1 MHQNQVP
8 LKTIKGLQEIETR
21 SHHLPAELRRILIMV
36 DGHST
41 VTEMTKK
48 LVSFGNIQQLLTQLE
63 HGDFIISRP
72 DPDPPS
78 QKSQRP
84 FSSDPLSKKS
94 QRPPESSAA
103 SSSRSDLADAT
114 HAEFNLDKAK
124 GFIRYILFGAMGPTA
139 ERRIN
144 RVEATGT
151 PEELRLELDA
161 IRDMLPKVLSKQEAH
176 QAWRQLEPI
185 MLSITAPPAR

>member
-1 MHQNQVP
+1 MYQHQIP

-21 SHHLPAELRRILIMV
+21 SHQLPAELRRILIMV

-48 LVSFGNIQQLLTQLE
+48 LVSFGNIEQLLTQLE
-63 HGDFIISRP
+63 HGNFITPRP
-72 DPDPPS
+72 VSDPPS

-84 FSSDPLSKKS
+84 LGGSVAPGA
-94 QRPPESSAA
+94 ESGSANP
-103 SSSRSDLADAT
+103 T
-114 HAEFNLDKAK
+114 HAEFNLEKAK

-144 RVEATGT
+144 RVEATNT
-151 PEELRLELDA
+151 AEELRLELDA
-161 IRDMLPKVLSKQEAH
+161 IRDMLPKVLSKQEAQ

-185 MLSITAPPAR
+185 MLSITAPPSL

>member
-1 MHQNQVP
+1 MHQYQIP

-21 SHHLPAELRRILIMV
+21 SHQLPAELRRILIMV

-63 HGDFIISRP
+63 HGEFITLRP
-72 DPDPPS
+72 DSDPP
-78 QKSQRP
+78 
-84 FSSDPLSKKS
+84 SKKS
-94 QRPPESSAA
+94 QRPLSADSPSKNSQRPLDPSGALTLRPSSPNTP
-103 SSSRSDLADAT
+103 RG
-114 HAEFNLDKAK
+114 EFNLEKAK

-144 RVEATGT
+144 RIEATNT
-151 PEELRLELDA
+151 AEELRLELDA
-161 IRDMLPKVLSKQEAH
+161 IRDMLPKVLSKQEAQ

-185 MLSITAPPAR
+185 MFSITTPPS